1 MKRSGKIR
9 EIRQLATKQKPLT
22 AIEEEFILRHSYEN
36 GCIVVRNPDAEAMQ
50 LIKAVT
56 AKGYKVFIINRH
68 IISNSIEYKQYL
80 KNKAYGNAT

>member
-1 MKRSGKIR
+1 MKRTVKTSSLRNDDLTPIENEFVIR
-9 EIRQLATKQKPLT
+9 N
-22 AIEEEFILRHSYEN
+22 SYEN
-36 GCIVVRNPDAEAMQ
+36 GCIVVRNPDAEAMA

-56 AKGYKVFIINRH
+56 SKGFQVHIVNRH